1 MLRVYLRVT
10 IADDEMTKAMKAEY
24 VGAESR
30 GFSPRPLLGTGRK
43 IDFSVSGDFEP
54 IPIQVVMRLRFC
66 ASDSDQKRL
75 KAGKKQARNKESQS
89 LLLMLQLSVFLS
101 RLFVHY

>member
-1 MLRVYLRVT
+1 
-10 IADDEMTKAMKAEY
+10 MTKAMKAEY

-75 KAGKKQARNKESQS
+75 KAGKKREKEPVAVASS
-89 LLLMLQLSVFLS
+89 DE
-101 RLFVHY
+101 HYGPSIMRIK